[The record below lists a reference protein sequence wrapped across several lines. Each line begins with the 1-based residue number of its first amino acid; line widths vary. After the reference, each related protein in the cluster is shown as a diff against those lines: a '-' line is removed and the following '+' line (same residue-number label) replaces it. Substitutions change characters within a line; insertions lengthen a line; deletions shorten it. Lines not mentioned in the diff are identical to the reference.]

1 MTSAIITYRLASRQ
15 KMKKIIETKIDRK
28 DLESIFELKKRLKQE
43 FPDVG
48 IILYGSKARGDDE
61 QFSDIDLLILLDRE
75 INSRLKEKTIDIAY
89 DIELKYNVVFSIIIR
104 NKEFWNSIPAKTMP
118 LHWNIDKEGVLL

>member
-1 MTSAIITYRLASRQ
+1 
-15 KMKKIIETKIDRK
+15 MKKINETEINGKE
-28 DLESIFELKKRLKQE
+28 LESIFELKQRLKEE

-61 QFSDIDLLILLDRE
+61 EFSDIDLLILLDRE
-75 INSRLKEKTIDIAY
+75 INSKLKEKTIGIAY
-89 DIELKYNVVFSIIIR
+89 DIELKYDVVFSIIVKNR
-104 NKEFWNSIPAKTMP
+104 DFWNSPLAKTMP